1 MPLHRLDGPASLRR
15 QRSDR
20 LSGVPKRVSHQAV
33 NPVMMTEVVDTT
45 DVRQRPH
52 RRRHIAL
59 GAKFN
64 RISHPIPYPSA
75 ESIERVIRHDTTAI
89 DDDGTLTERLDF
101 REDVSRE
108 DHRPIFGQPLN
119 ERANAHELL
128 RIETA
133 RGLVQNQDLWVV
145 NDGLRE
151 SNALAIALRE
161 GTEEAGLPT
170 SQTDLLH
177 DRADSPHALRTLN
190 TSDVGDKSQVFS
202 DAEVFVER
210 RLLREIPDA

>member
-1 MPLHRLDGPASLRR
+1 MPLHRLDGPAPICR
-15 QRSDR
+15 QRGDR
-20 LSGVPKRVSHQAV
+20 LSRIPERVRHQTV
-33 NPVMMTEVVDTT
+33 NAIMVTEVIDTT
-45 DVRQRPH
+45 DVRQRPDCGC
-52 RRRHIAL
+52 HIAL

-64 RISHPIPYPSA
+64 RISYPVSHPSTKTV
-75 ESIERVIRHDTTAI
+75 ERVIRHDATAI

-108 DHRPIFGQPLN
+108 DHCPVFGQPLN

-128 RIETA
+128 RIEAT

-177 DRADSPHALRTLN
+177 DGADSPHALGTLN
-190 TSDVGDKSQVFS
+190 PSDVGDKSQVFS

-210 RLLREIPDA
+210 RLLREVPDA